1 MDEEK
6 KVRYSKHRELI
17 YEYILSSKEHPS
29 AQMVYDAL
37 RSEIQG
43 LSLGTVYRNL
53 RLLEDLG
60 KIRRVTSH
68 HGIERYDSYCND
80 HVHFQCQSCGH
91 IENVP
96 NVDIEKIRD
105 QVALGSGHQLLELD
119 LTLIGLCPECTIKE
133 RMKD

>member
-6 KVRYSKHRELI
+6 RLRYSKHREMI
-17 YEYILSSKEHPS
+17 YEYILSSQEHPS

-53 RLLEDLG
+53 RFLEDLG
-60 KIRRVTSH
+60 KIRRIASY
-68 HGIERYDSYCND
+68 HGIERYDAYCND
-80 HVHFQCQSCGH
+80 HVHFQCQDCGY

-96 NVDIEKIRD
+96 EVDIEKIRAA
-105 QVALGSGHQLLELD
+105 VSLGSGCQLLRLN
-119 LTLIGLCPECTIKE
+119 LTLTGLCPQCTLKE
-133 RMKD
+133 ATKE